1 MEPEPGAAEPGAAE
15 PGAAQQPG
23 DQAGQ
28 PQDAAGVRHH
38 RPRGRH
44 RDGRL
49 RQGEQDH
56 RPDVAAPG

>member
-1 MEPEPGAAEPGAAE
+1 MEPE

-28 PQDAAGVRHH
+28 PQDAARVRHH

-56 RPDVAAPG
+56 RPDVSAPG